1 MTQRGS
7 ALNFRDFVAELL
19 ATGDAVDIRVPV
31 SPTLEAGAVTR
42 RVYDTRSPAPL
53 FGNLTEGTPG
63 FRILGAPAGLS
74 GVPGETYGRLAAHF
88 GLPRDTTPRD
98 LLEKLISAMNARPVP
113 PRIVPTGP
121 CKQNILT
128 GDDVDLTR
136 FPVPLLHE
144 QDGGRYFGTYG
155 FHVVRTPDER
165 WTSWSVSRAMLH
177 GRNTLVGPAM
187 PQQHLGMI
195 HRMWAERGERTPWA
209 MVLGAPPAALAAAGM
224 PLPAEVDEGGYVG
237 ALAGDPVEVVRT
249 EAGDLYVPANSE
261 IVLEG
266 YISPDETAP
275 EGPMG
280 EYHGYAFSESK
291 PQPVFHV
298 EAVTFRDQPILP
310 VCVAGLPPEENHT
323 IWGTMISAVSLDLLR
338 SHGMPVSLA
347 WCSYEAAT
355 CWIIVAVDIRRL
367 ADLRLTERQLADT
380 VAEVLFGSHT
390 GWLVPKVLLVADD
403 IDITDIDQVVW
414 AMATR
419 SHPATGH
426 YLYPQAPGIPMVPYL
441 TQEEVRA
448 GRGGKSVVSCLL
460 PEQFHGETRGVTA
473 SFHNSYPERVRRQVT
488 ENWTDYGF
496 AATDRRRPVPD
507 HDSDDVVPVKGFG
520 GQARSTREVVTE
532 P

>member
-19 ATGDAVDIRVPV
+19 TTGDAVDIGKPV

-53 FGNLTEGTPG
+53 FSALTEGDPG

-74 GVPGETYGRLAAHF
+74 GRPGETYGRLAAHF
-88 GLPRDTTPRD
+88 GLGRDTTPRD
-98 LLEKLISAMNARPVP
+98 LLEKLISAMRAAPVP
-113 PRIVPTGP
+113 PRVVPTGP
-121 CKQNILT
+121 CKENVLT

-136 FPVPLLHE
+136 FPVPLLHQ

-165 WTSWSVSRAMLH
+165 WTSWSVSRTMLH
-177 GRNTLVGPAM
+177 GPSTLVGPAM

-224 PLPAEVDEGGYVG
+224 PLPAEVDESGYVG
-237 ALAGDPVEVVRT
+237 ALTGSPVDVVRAET
-249 EAGDLYVPANSE
+249 NDLYVPANSE

-280 EYHGYAFSESK
+280 EYHGYSFSGSK

-298 EAVTFRDQPILP
+298 EAVTYRDQAILP
-310 VCVAGLPPEENHT
+310 VCVAGTPPEENHT
-323 IWGTMISAVSLDLLR
+323 IWGTMISAAGLELLR
-338 SHGMPVSLA
+338 SSGLPVSMA

-355 CWIIVAVDIRRL
+355 CWIVVSVDIRRL
-367 ADLRLTERQLADT
+367 ARTGMTERQLVDA
-380 VAEVLFGSHT
+380 VAEVLFDSHT

-419 SHPATGH
+419 SHPTTGR
-426 YLYPQAPGIPMVPYL
+426 YAYPQAPGIPMVPYL
-441 TQEEVRA
+441 TPEEVRA
-448 GRGGKSVVSCLL
+448 GRGGKEIVSCLL
-460 PEQFHGETRGVTA
+460 PEQFEGVTRATTA
-473 SFHNSYPERVRRQVT
+473 SFDNSYPEELRRRIVGD
-488 ENWTDYGF
+488 WAGYGF
-496 AATDRRRPVPD
+496 PEADGSPR
-507 HDSDDVVPVKGFG
+507 
-520 GQARSTREVVTE
+520 
-532 P
+532 